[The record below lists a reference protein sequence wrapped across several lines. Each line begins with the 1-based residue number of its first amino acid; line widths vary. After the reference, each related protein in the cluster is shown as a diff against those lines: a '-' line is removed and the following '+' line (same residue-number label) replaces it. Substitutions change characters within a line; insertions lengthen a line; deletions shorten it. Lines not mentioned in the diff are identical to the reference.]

1 MRDFS
6 GRHRVIRL
14 VVLLVVAGSTAVAC
28 RGGDPGASASAS
40 PSAAPASSTPPLCR
54 NPEGGACLGELEAA
68 HSYHTQGLAPT
79 LTYRVPTKGWFNG
92 EDLPGNFLLV
102 PPGNDLEGV
111 NAGTSDMIG
120 VYTSVAPSRLTSTGQ
135 CDISMVRGVPPTPAA
150 MAAWFSAR
158 QNLVVSKPRAVTIDS
173 LRGVSID
180 LRTRPGAR
188 LESCTDSGQKVEVA
202 GLFSGLDPS
211 SLDHGV
217 VPGMTMRLDLLAYKQ
232 GVLAIEID
240 DIDRAPA
247 TMQELTAVARQFRF
261 G

>member
-28 RGGDPGASASAS
+28 RGGDPARASAS

-54 NPEGGACLGELEAA
+54 NPTDGSACRT

-79 LTYRVPTKGWFNG
+79 LTYRVPTKGWFNE
-92 EDLPGNFLLV
+92 EDLAGNFLLV

-135 CDISMVRGVPPTPAA
+135 CDISMVRGVRPTPAA

-158 QNLVVSKPRAVTIDS
+158 PNLVVSKPRAVTIDS

-217 VPGMTMRLDLLAYKQ
+217 VPGMTMRLDLLAYRH